1 MNKLVFLAPL
11 LLASGAAVAAEGAHA
26 FLRAEAGR
34 SKQSIS
40 VEQIDTSNFDDNDN
54 TYSLRGGYFFNPH
67 FAVEAFYS
75 NLYDKSQDG
84 ASLKGTA
91 AGLGVVGKYN
101 FGPDKNGWFVD
112 VRTGAEWGKID
123 AKIGNIDDN
132 SLNSVQPYIGL
143 GGGYDFTDHMGVSLN
158 WDYQKTADQGVSAR
172 SKTLT
177 AGFEYRF

>member
-1 MNKLVFLAPL
+1 
-11 LLASGAAVAAEGAHA
+11 
-26 FLRAEAGR
+26 
-34 SKQSIS
+34 
-40 VEQIDTSNFDDNDN
+40 
-54 TYSLRGGYFFNPH
+54 
-67 FAVEAFYS
+67 
-75 NLYDKSQDG
+75 
-84 ASLKGTA
+84 
-91 AGLGVVGKYN
+91 
-101 FGPDKNGWFVD
+101 VD